1 MVGSFFGPVKV
12 ILTATAAHYGKIIFA
27 YHRRDSEK
35 EKFRK
40 VLEFMKVLDLKNT
53 IISIKQEFSAYFKE
67 RDAEINGSLLALLS
81 GEHVLLLGPPGTAK
95 TLLASK
101 ICETIEGGYFFHY
114 LLTRFST
121 PEEVFGPLSLKA
133 LERDE
138 FSRRIEGYLPT
149 THVALLDEIF
159 KANSSILNSLLT
171 VLNERKYH
179 NGKEIIEVPLFSV
192 FGASNELPEEEESL
206 EALYDRFLFRYR
218 VDYIQY
224 EENLESLIFEN
235 TEDFLPST
243 KLNIEE
249 IREIR
254 KKARDLPVDPE
265 VRKIIKGL
273 RRELKNSNIFVSDR
287 RWKQIVNVLRVA
299 SAVNGH
305 ASVNRMTVALLQ
317 HMLWDV
323 PEQKETIRKLILD
336 RIVSGGTDTGKLK
349 LDVFDLR
356 DSIYNCLQQELPD
369 LVACNKCYEEEKR
382 TTDGMRSSRFSGMK
396 TQKSLT
402 FDNTLDLLKHHI
414 EFPAHTYSFGLDYNN
429 LNSSLS
435 FESVADQLCR
445 KYEFEFKI
453 SLDYGDKKLYE
464 KEYENL
470 EDRLNYFKK
479 QIQEEEKA
487 LEKTLSENIWVSGQ
501 DSQEIL
507 MKYRSK
513 NTDIY
518 EIANSLNEI
527 RLLLEKPKV
536 FDVAFEKAEEVA

>member
-1 MVGSFFGPVKV
+1 M
-12 ILTATAAHYGKIIFA
+12 
-27 YHRRDSEK
+27 R
-35 EKFRK
+35 
-40 VLEFMKVLDLKNT
+40 VLDLKNT
-53 IISIKQEFSAYFKE
+53 IINIKQEFSGYFKE

-95 TLLASK
+95 TLLANK
-101 ICETIEGGYFFHY
+101 ICETIEGGNFFHY

-138 FSRRIEGYLPT
+138 FSRRVEGYLPT
-149 THVALLDEIF
+149 AHIALLDEIF

-179 NGKEIIEVPLFSV
+179 NGKELMEVPLFSV
-192 FGASNELPEEEESL
+192 FGASNELPEEDESL
-206 EALYDRFLFRYR
+206 EALYDRFLLRYR
-218 VDYIQY
+218 VDYIQH

-235 TEDFLPST
+235 EEDFSPST
-243 KLNIEE
+243 KVNIEDLK
-249 IREIR
+249 EIR

-265 VRKIIKGL
+265 VRIIVKGL

-287 RWKQIVNVLRVA
+287 RWKKIVNVLKVA

-305 ASVNRMTVALLQ
+305 SSVNRMTVMLLQ

-336 RIVSGGTDTGKLK
+336 KVVSGGTDTGKLK

-356 DSIYNCLQQELPD
+356 NSIYSCLQKELPD
-369 LVACNKCYEEEKR
+369 IVTCNKCFGEEKK
-382 TTDGMRSSRFSGMK
+382 TTDGMKSSRFSGAK
-396 TQKSLT
+396 IQKSLT
-402 FDNTLDLLKHHI
+402 FDNSLDLLKHHI
-414 EFPAHTYSFGLDYNN
+414 EFPYHTYSFGFDYNN
-429 LNSSLS
+429 LNSSLN
-435 FESVADQLCR
+435 FEALAEKFR
-445 KYEFEFKI
+445 TKYGFEFKI

-470 EDRLNYFKK
+470 EDRLNYFKR
-479 QIQEEEKA
+479 QVQEEEKA
-487 LEKTLSENIWVSGQ
+487 LEKTLSENIWVSGH

-518 EIANSLNEI
+518 EISSNLSEI
-527 RLLLEKPKV
+527 RLLLEKPRV
-536 FDVAFEKAEEVA
+536 FDVAIEEAGEVA